1 MWKMTFNVYG
11 CTGVIKFNTGKNQ
24 TNKQYNT
31 SPYEQWIQDRRA
43 YEVPLSLKL
52 QYLVRNHL
60 VMSNC

>member
-1 MWKMTFNVYG
+1 MWKMTFNVHG
-11 CTGVIKFNTGKNQ
+11 FTGVTKFNTGKKQ

-31 SPYEQWIQDRRA
+31 SPYKQWIQGRRA
-43 YEVPLSLKL
+43 CEVPLSLKL